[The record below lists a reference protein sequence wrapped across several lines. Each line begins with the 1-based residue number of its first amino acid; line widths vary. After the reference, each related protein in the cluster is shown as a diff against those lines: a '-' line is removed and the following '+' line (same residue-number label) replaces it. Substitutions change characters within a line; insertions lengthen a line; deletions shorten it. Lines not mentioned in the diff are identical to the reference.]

1 MFRSRSTS
9 ENAAVDATHA
19 AVDGAQDAA
28 DAAQVLRELPLDL
41 VAPNSSQPRRHFDE
55 EALHELAGSLSERGV
70 LQPVLV
76 HPLQGERY
84 ELLAGERRWRAA
96 KLAGLQSIPALVCR
110 YDELTA
116 LEAGLIENMARKDLN
131 PVEEAR
137 ACATLVKE
145 LGLNQGQV
153 GRLVGRHNTVVS
165 SLICLLELSGE
176 ILELLERGEL
186 STGHGVALR
195 RVKDLDARLP
205 LARAAIEQGWTVKML
220 ERHARTS
227 KANAPAPDG
236 SGGEQ
241 ALDSEQEQ
249 DLAALDLARVWGDLL
264 GVEVHVRPLP
274 RGQLRIEV
282 LFGSAAE
289 GIALAD
295 RLAAAIARGSKGR

>member
-1 MFRSRSTS
+1 MFRSRSTP

-28 DAAQVLRELPLDL
+28 DAAQVLRELPLEE
-41 VAPNSSQPRRHFDE
+41 VAPNPSQPRRHFDE
-55 EALHELAGSLSERGV
+55 EALKALAGSIGERGV

-153 GRLVGRHNTVVS
+153 GRLVGRHNSVVS
-165 SLICLLELSGE
+165 NLICLLDLSGE

-195 RVKDLDARLP
+195 RVKDLDARLA
-205 LARAAIEQGWTVKML
+205 LARAAVEQGWTVNTL
-220 ERHARTS
+220 ERHARAS
-227 KANAPAPDG
+227 KANAPAPGG
-236 SGGEQ
+236 SDEQ
-241 ALDSEQEQ
+241 VLDQGQEQ
-249 DLAALDLARVWGDLL
+249 DLAALSLARVWGELL
-264 GVEVHVRPLP
+264 GAEVHVRPLP
-274 RGQLRIEV
+274 RGQLRMEV
-282 LFGSAAE
+282 LFDSAAE
-289 GIALAD
+289 GITLAD

>member
-1 MFRSRSTS
+1 
-9 ENAAVDATHA
+9 
-19 AVDGAQDAA
+19 
-28 DAAQVLRELPLDL
+28 LRELPLDSIL
-41 VAPNSSQPRRHFDE
+41 PNPSQSRRRFDE
-55 EALHELAGSLSERGV
+55 EALQALAGSIGERGV

-76 HPLQGERY
+76 HSLRSDSY

-96 KLAGLQSIPALVCR
+96 KLAALASIPALVCR
-110 YDELTA
+110 YDELTT

-145 LGLNQGQV
+145 LGLKQGQV

-165 SLICLLELSGE
+165 NLICLLDLSGE

-205 LARAAIEQGWTVKML
+205 LARAAIEQGWTVKAL
-220 ERHARTS
+220 ERHARAS
-227 KANAPAPDG
+227 KANAPAPEG
-236 SGGEQ
+236 SGEK
-241 ALDSEQEQ
+241 ALDQSQQQ
-249 DLAALDLARVWGDLL
+249 DLAAISLAKAWGDLL
-264 GVEVHVRPLP
+264 GAEVHVRPLP
-274 RGQLRIEV
+274 RRQVRLEIA
-282 LFGSAAE
+282 FDSAAE

>member
-1 MFRSRSTS
+1 MFRSRSTP

-28 DAAQVLRELPLDL
+28 DAAQVLRELPLEE
-41 VAPNSSQPRRHFDE
+41 VAPNPSQPRRHFDE
-55 EALHELAGSLSERGV
+55 EALKALAGSIGERGV

-116 LEAGLIENMARKDLN
+116 LEAGLIENMARQDLN

-153 GRLVGRHNTVVS
+153 GRLVGRHNSVVS
-165 SLICLLELSGE
+165 NLICLLDLSGE

-195 RVKDLDARLP
+195 RVKDLDARLA
-205 LARAAIEQGWTVKML
+205 LARAAVEQGWTVNTL
-220 ERHARTS
+220 ERHARAS
-227 KANAPAPDG
+227 KANAPAPGG
-236 SGGEQ
+236 SDEQ
-241 ALDSEQEQ
+241 VLDQGQEQ
-249 DLAALDLARVWGDLL
+249 DLAALSLARVWGELL
-264 GVEVHVRPLP
+264 GAEVHVRPLP
-274 RGQLRIEV
+274 RGQLRMEV
-282 LFGSAAE
+282 LFDSAAE
-289 GIALAD
+289 GITLAD